1 MEESEQRLDLM
12 AALDVSAALFEK
24 GSGVLV
30 GVAESR
36 VARNNRAEPQVRDH
50 RRSGVTNE

>member
-36 VARNNRAEPQVRDH
+36 VARNKPCRAASAGSPPE
-50 RRSGVTNE
+50 RRHQ